1 MMTWCAAALLLA
13 LAAIQTPDRYEVT
26 GPIPVS
32 LGPPSRI
39 LWLPA
44 DGIAG
49 EQNCE
54 LTFRSTWR
62 CRLPAGSPGVVVVAA
77 DPRLVSFPI
86 GVANVDT
93 PLTIASWGRLLL
105 VQDGGATPDDLRDL
119 RVIAWKPERSAA
131 RPQTQRLTP
140 IQDSAVHVSRLSQSA
155 FWLTGEPLDPDA
167 YVLIEGAAF
176 ASKRLSTP
184 AIASGP
190 PDVPFYVSLTPPFSM
205 TGRVEDRATQNV
217 DGADVE
223 LFEPLTM
230 SEDRGRSPGQPPV
243 LIRRAKA
250 RSSAD
255 GTFVFDRLEAG
266 SWYVVARHPSRGRG
280 TASVSVVSEPLV
292 IRLTPPARLTGRVLQ
307 RALPVA
313 GARIRFVPDP
323 TAWMASVDPRDHL
336 VEDTYS
342 GLDGRFS
349 LTLPLDR
356 TGTVQIAGPD
366 NASRHFAVP
375 SHINADEVV
384 LGDVTLSGLRRATVR
399 LSDPAMCEL
408 FATGPL
414 GTLGLATVRAT
425 GASSVYWFDLP
436 EPGAWA
442 LSAECDGLA
451 PAIEP
456 PLITVAPDGPEPT
469 AYAHLVRSAP
479 DH

>member
-1 MMTWCAAALLLA
+1 MMIWRVVALLLA
-13 LAAIQTPDRYEVT
+13 LAETQTPDRYEVT
-26 GPIPVS
+26 GLIPMS

-39 LWLPA
+39 VWLPT

-49 EQNCE
+49 DQDCE
-54 LTFRSTWR
+54 LTFRSTWK

-77 DPRLVSFPI
+77 EAALVSFSI
-86 GVANVDT
+86 GVASVEV

-119 RVIAWKPERSAA
+119 QVIAWKPERSAV
-131 RPQTQRLTP
+131 RSQTARLTP
-140 IQDSAVHVSRLSQSA
+140 IQDAAVHVSRLSQSA

-176 ASKRLSTP
+176 ASKRLSTT

-190 PDVPFYVSLTPPFSM
+190 PDVPFYVSLTPPSSM
-205 TGRVEDRATQNV
+205 TGRVEDRSGQDV

-223 LFEPLTM
+223 LFEPLAM
-230 SEDRGRSPGQPPV
+230 SDDRERSSGQPPV

-255 GTFVFDRLEAG
+255 GTFVFDRLDAG
-266 SWYVVARHPSRGRG
+266 SWYVVARHPSRGRA

-307 RALPVA
+307 RAVPLA
-313 GARIRFVPDP
+313 GARIRFVPDT

-349 LTLPLDR
+349 LTLPPDR
-356 TGTVQIAGPD
+356 GGTVQIAGPD
-366 NASRHFAVP
+366 NASRHFALP
-375 SHINADEVV
+375 SQISPDEIA
-384 LGDVTLSGLRRATVR
+384 LGDVTLPGPRRATVR
-399 LSDPAMCEL
+399 LSDPATCDL
-408 FATGPL
+408 FAIGPL

-425 GASSVYWFDLP
+425 RAPSVYWFELP

-442 LSAECDGLA
+442 LNAECDGVA
-451 PAIEP
+451 AAIEP

-469 AYAHLVRSAP
+469 VHAHLVRSAP